1 VKRLLL
7 TLLLFPSFLE
17 AQSPSIPS
25 TKPLILTH
33 VTVIDVTG
41 SPAKPD
47 MSVMIRNHRIAAI
60 GRTSSVVPP
69 KDSEIVDAT
78 GKFLIPGL
86 WDMHV
91 HTGRKDIFFPLYIA
105 NGVTG
110 VRDMGGDIEDPS
122 GELSSLSGRYIQL
135 SLWRAAIEEGSLLGP
150 RLVIAGFLI
159 DGFKWPGNIAAT
171 NAEEGRQA
179 VDVLKKTGVDF
190 VKVKSFLS
198 KDTFLAI
205 AAEARRQHMVLAG
218 HVPDAVRVAEASNA
232 GQKSIEHLTG
242 IAVGCSAIERQLIDE
257 KAQAFAARDRARY
270 ASIEPRAAAMFDPTI
285 ATALFSRFVTNGTW
299 QVPTLVELRRNALGD
314 DSTNPG
320 QNSPEDE
327 PLWAYLPEPLRDWWS
342 KNRSAAAPSGGQ
354 ELFASELSLTEKMH
368 KSGVLFLAGT
378 DTPNPSILPGF
389 ALHDELKLLVSAGFS
404 PMEAL
409 QTATLNP
416 ARYLG
421 KEKDLGTIET
431 GKLADLVLLDAN
443 PLDDISNTR
452 KIRAVIVDGRY
463 LNREALDAMLASA
476 QATAK

>member
-1 VKRLLL
+1 VKSLLL

-47 MSVMIRNHRIAAI
+47 MSVVIRNHRIAAM
-60 GRTSSVVPP
+60 GRTSAVVPP

-91 HTGRKDIFFPLYIA
+91 HTGRRDIFLPLYIA

-122 GELSSLSGRYIQL
+122 GELSSLSGRYVQL
-135 SLWRAAIEEGSLLGP
+135 SLWSEAIENGSLLGP

-205 AAEARRQHMVLAG
+205 AAEARRQHIVLAG
-218 HVPDAVRVAEASNA
+218 HVPDAVRVAEASDA

-242 IAVGCSAIERQLIDE
+242 VALGCSAIERTLMDE

-270 ASIEPRAAAMFDPTI
+270 ASVEPRAAETFN
-285 ATALFSRFVTNGTW
+285 ATTAKALFSKFVTNGTW
-299 QVPTLVELRRNALGD
+299 QVPTLVELRRNAIGEVGTGGD
-314 DSTNPG
+314 SA
-320 QNSPEDE
+320 QNDPR
-327 PLWAYLPEPLRDWWS
+327 WAYLPASLRDWWS
-342 KNRSAAAPSGGQ
+342 KSRNARAPIGGQ
-354 ELFASELSLTEKMH
+354 ELFASELSLTQKMH
-368 KSGVLFLAGT
+368 KSGVMFLAGT

-389 ALHDELKLLVSAGFS
+389 ALHDELKLLVTAGFS

-409 QTATLNP
+409 QSATLNP

-421 KEKDLGTIET
+421 REPDMGTIET

-443 PLDDISNTR
+443 PLDDISNTQ
-452 KIRAVIVDGRY
+452 KIRAVIVNGRY
-463 LNREALDAMLASA
+463 LNRDTLDAMLAGV
-476 QATAK
+476 QAAAK

>member
-1 VKRLLL
+1 VKSLLL

-25 TKPLILTH
+25 NQPLILTH

-47 MSVMIRNHRIAAI
+47 MSVVIRNHRIATM

-91 HTGRKDIFFPLYIA
+91 HTGRKDIFLPLYIA

-122 GELSSLSGRYIQL
+122 GELSSLSGRYVQL
-135 SLWRAAIEEGSLLGP
+135 SLWRSAIEEGSLLGP

-171 NAEEGRQA
+171 NAAEGRQA

-205 AAEARRQHMVLAG
+205 AAEARSQHMVLAG
-218 HVPDAVRVAEASNA
+218 HVPDTVRVAEASDA

-242 IAVGCSAIERQLIDE
+242 IALGCSTIERQLMDE

-270 ASIEPRAAAMFDPTI
+270 AGIEPRATATFDLTI
-285 ATALFSRFVTNGTW
+285 ASALFSRFVTNGTW
-299 QVPTLVELRRNALGD
+299 QVPTLVELRRNAMGE
-314 DSTNPG
+314 DSG
-320 QNSPEDE
+320 QNDPR
-327 PLWAYLPEPLRDWWS
+327 WAYLPASLRDWWS
-342 KNRSAAAPSGGQ
+342 KSRNATAPIGGQ
-354 ELFASELSLTEKMH
+354 ELFASDLLLTKQMH
-368 KSGVLFLAGT
+368 QSGVLFLAGT
-378 DTPNPSILPGF
+378 DIPNPSILPGF

-409 QTATLNP
+409 QAATLNP

-421 KEKDLGTIET
+421 REKDLGTIET
-431 GKLADLVLLDAN
+431 GKLADLVLLDAS
-443 PLDDISNTR
+443 PLDEISNTQ
-452 KIRAVIVDGRY
+452 KIRAVIVNGRY
-463 LNREALDAMLASA
+463 LNRKTLDAMLAGV
-476 QATAK
+476 QAAAK

>member
-1 VKRLLL
+1 MRVGSD
-7 TLLLFPSFLE
+7 LLFSIETDRNQSVSGAVEYCAVRVQLRRYCEESTSHAAVIPVVPRSE
-17 AQSPSIPS
+17 SPSIPS

-47 MSVMIRNHRIAAI
+47 MSVVIRNHRIAAI
-60 GRTSSVVPP
+60 GRTIAVVPP

-91 HTGRKDIFFPLYIA
+91 HTGRKDIFLPLYIA

-218 HVPDAVRVAEASNA
+218 H
-232 GQKSIEHLTG
+232 
-242 IAVGCSAIERQLIDE
+242 
-257 KAQAFAARDRARY
+257 ARMLC
-270 ASIEPRAAAMFDPTI
+270 E
-285 ATALFSRFVTNGTW
+285 LLKL
-299 QVPTLVELRRNALGD
+299 PTLAKRAS
-314 DSTNPG
+314 ST
-320 QNSPEDE
+320 
-327 PLWAYLPEPLRDWWS
+327 
-342 KNRSAAAPSGGQ
+342 
-354 ELFASELSLTEKMH
+354 
-368 KSGVLFLAGT
+368 
-378 DTPNPSILPGF
+378 LPG
-389 ALHDELKLLVSAGFS
+389 L
-404 PMEAL
+404 
-409 QTATLNP
+409 
-416 ARYLG
+416 R
-421 KEKDLGTIET
+421 
-431 GKLADLVLLDAN
+431 
-443 PLDDISNTR
+443 
-452 KIRAVIVDGRY
+452 
-463 LNREALDAMLASA
+463 
-476 QATAK
+476 

>member
-1 VKRLLL
+1 MKSLLL

-17 AQSPSIPS
+17 AQSPSTPS
-25 TKPLILTH
+25 TRPLILTH
-33 VTVIDVTG
+33 VTVIDATG

-47 MSVMIRNHRIAAI
+47 MSVVIRNHRIAAM
-60 GRTSSVVPP
+60 GRANTVVPP
-69 KDSEIVDAT
+69 KDPEIVDAT

-91 HTGRKDIFFPLYIA
+91 HTGRKDIFLPLYIA

-122 GELSSLSGRYIQL
+122 GELSSLSSRYVQL
-135 SLWRAAIEEGSLLGP
+135 SLWRGAIEEGSLLGP

-198 KDTFLAI
+198 KDAFLAI
-205 AAEARRQHMVLAG
+205 SAEARRQHMVLAG
-218 HVPDAVRVAEASNA
+218 HVPDAVRVADASDA

-242 IAVGCSAIERQLIDE
+242 IALGCSTIERQLMDE
-257 KAQAFAARDRARY
+257 KVQAFAARDRARY
-270 ASIEPRAAAMFDPTI
+270 ASVELRAAETFD
-285 ATALFSRFVTNGTW
+285 ATTASALFSRFVTNGTW
-299 QVPTLVELRRNALGD
+299 QVPTLVELRRNALD
-314 DSTNPG
+314 NVSTNPG
-320 QNSPEDE
+320 QDSPEDE
-327 PLWAYLPEPLRDWWS
+327 SLWAYLPASLRDWWS
-342 KNRSAAAPSGGQ
+342 KNRRAAAPSGEP
-354 ELFASELSLTEKMH
+354 ELFASELSLTRKMH
-368 KSGVLFLAGT
+368 QSGVLFLAGT
-378 DTPNPSILPGF
+378 DTPNPSMLPGF
-389 ALHDELKLLVSAGFS
+389 ALHDELKFLVSAGFS

-409 QTATLNP
+409 QAATLNP

-421 KEKDLGTIET
+421 REKDLGTIET
-431 GKLADLVLLDAN
+431 GNLADLVLLDAN
-443 PLDDISNTR
+443 PLDDISNTQ

-463 LNREALDAMLASA
+463 LARERLDAML
-476 QATAK
+476 TAVQEAAK